1 MNRSWRMVLNGI
13 WVVFVVA
20 AAASAYGQAT
30 PPDDDKQPA
39 AVRPAAQKF
48 PDGEKALKVAAADWV
63 ANFPKKPLPTVL
75 KTYLIAPD
83 WGMVRSPSGLIT
95 GRTAQTVIF
104 VRGGETGRCTKR
116 LCNLRQEEQ
125 GGKWGKPFLECVEQY
140 SQRVKC
146 SSVAA
151 LAP

>member
-1 MNRSWRMVLNGI
+1 MLNRI
-13 WVVFVVA
+13 CVVFLVA
-20 AAASAYGQAT
+20 AAATAYAQPT

-48 PDGEKALKVAAADWV
+48 AEGEKFLKVAAGDWV
-63 ANFPKKPLPTVL
+63 ANFPKKPPPTVL
-75 KTYLIAPD
+75 KMYVLAPD
-83 WGMVRSPSGLIT
+83 WGMVRAGSGVIT
-95 GRTAQTVIF
+95 GRTAETVIF
-104 VRGGETGRCTKR
+104 VRGGESGRCTKR

-125 GGKWGKPFLECVEQY
+125 GGKWGKPLLDCVEQY
-140 SQRVKC
+140 TQRVSC